1 MRLYGIFGKVARPP
15 SWENQSVC
23 NDESLYCPNKNNAT
37 LTLLVDIKGV
47 LSHGG
52 FAAVAYTVSVWNG
65 LSYTGVP
72 RLSSSRLFAPCLA
85 VLQPSLTGSEQRTHL
100 ATELASIKHQR
111 RNFTKIHTAVNSSV
125 CISPV
130 LC

>member
-23 NDESLYCPNKNNAT
+23 NDESLYFSNKNNVT
-37 LTLLVDIKGV
+37 STLLVDIKGV

-52 FAAVAYTVSVWNG
+52 KAAVAHTVSVWSG

-85 VLQPSLTGSEQRTHL
+85 VPQQSLVAQALGLYGVWDLGSGPILRPSWL
-100 ATELASIKHQR
+100 
-111 RNFTKIHTAVNSSV
+111 
-125 CISPV
+125 P
-130 LC
+130 